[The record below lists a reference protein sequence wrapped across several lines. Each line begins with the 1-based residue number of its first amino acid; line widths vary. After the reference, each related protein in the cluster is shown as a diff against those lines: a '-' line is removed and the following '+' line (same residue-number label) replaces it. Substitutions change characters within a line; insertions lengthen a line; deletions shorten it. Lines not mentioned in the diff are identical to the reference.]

1 MKILFEDGILRNL
14 GYLSEG
20 YWVVDA
26 REGVEANI
34 AALDFLAR
42 EHPDAMVYTNSIF
55 ALHRN
60 YTWNAE
66 LGAHEAYIYIKKERY
81 FVRIDALTKRELKE
95 GHNIAKMYVSGE
107 FERRSE
113 AELLELRT
121 NAIQRMLDEHRER
134 YEL

>member
-14 GYLSEG
+14 GYLSERF
-20 YWVVDA
+20 WVVDA

-34 AALDFLAR
+34 ATLDFLAR
-42 EHPDAMVYTNSIF
+42 EHPDATVYTNSIF

-60 YTWNAE
+60 YTWDAE
-66 LGAHEAYIYIKKERY
+66 LGVHKAYIYVKEKGY
-81 FVRIDALTKRELKE
+81 FVRIDTLTQRELKE

-113 AELLELRT
+113 AELLDLRT
-121 NAIQRMLDEHRER
+121 NAIQRMLDEYRER
-134 YEL
+134 YGL